1 MGTDQ
6 FEFYITMALS
16 HDEEILLCVAYAVIF
31 FSNIAGNS
39 LVCAIVLKTKHLQ
52 NFTSLLIVNMAVGD
66 LIVGLAGVIHIILE
80 IWFLTGGMKY
90 TVLCGLLNGI
100 VFLSASISIYTMAV
114 LAFDRYLSIVKPVIR
129 RSKLTKGKLKIIL
142 PVIWILSFAFLG
154 PCLYYIEK
162 YDFKEDQLICWDT
175 LPQDELPLP
184 LRITIFACMYFI
196 PMCVTIYF
204 FVKIFIHLWARKQ
217 DQVSP
222 STSQVLLK
230 SRQHLTRILG
240 SVILLFN
247 ICWSPWFIVELLL
260 SFGWLV
266 RSEVLHSGLALL
278 AVTHSIMN
286 PFIYS
291 FQSRNFRQQIQQLR
305 VKKPYARNA

>member
-1 MGTDQ
+1 
-6 FEFYITMALS
+6 MALS
-16 HDEEILLCVAYAVIF
+16 HVEEILLCIGYAVIF
-31 FSNIAGNS
+31 ITNIAGNL

-52 NFTSLLIVNMAVGD
+52 NFTSILIVNMAVGD

-80 IWFLTGGMKY
+80 IWFLTGGIKY
-90 TVLCGLLNGI
+90 SMLCGLLNGI

-114 LAFDRYLSIVKPVIR
+114 LAFDRYLSIVKPVMR
-129 RSKLTKGKLKIIL
+129 RSKLTKGKLKTIL
-142 PVIWILSFAFLG
+142 PVIWILSLVCLG

-196 PMCVTIYF
+196 PMCVTTYF
-204 FVKIFIHLWARKQ
+204 FGKIFIHLWARKQ
-217 DQVSP
+217 DQDGP

-230 SRQHLTRILG
+230 SRLQLTRILG
-240 SVILLFN
+240 SVILVFN
-247 ICWSPWFIVELLL
+247 ICWSPWFIVELLS

-266 RSEVLHSGLALL
+266 RSEILHSGLALL
-278 AVTHSIMN
+278 AVAHSTMN

-291 FQSRNFRQQIQQLR
+291 FQSRNFRQQFRQLR
-305 VKKPYARNA
+305 RKK